1 MAKVLIISVI
11 VPSYFRHNLLIKK
24 IKDFEKIKNQN
35 NLEVVF
41 VLEYEDQQSVKL
53 IKKSKIKNYK
63 IIFNY
68 GKHYYSFKN
77 GLKKTKGNY
86 IIHMGDDDYFIGN
99 SFQKIL
105 NYLKKNSQIKWLIG
119 DAIYIDNNGFVI
131 RKFISKIKSFFLK
144 RYNYNYLTMVNFIM
158 TPSVVIEKN
167 LLNSIG
173 GFDKNFEYAQDYY
186 CWLEAGSR
194 FKPKIILDKLTK
206 VTYNN
211 LTFSGSFD
219 FKRYLE
225 FLFKIFSYQKNILLK
240 LLQLFSVIY
249 IVTHN
254 FLIKKIFQIFKSSKK
269 ENNIIKLI
277 NKNNKNKKILHI
289 TRFFD
294 PLSFGGIE
302 EGIYNLNK
310 KANKFKFSNDILC
323 TGKTSKIFNMDNMN
337 VMQCKETFSI
347 SNNVFSFEL
356 LRNYRKILYKY
367 DFINLHFPYPFG
379 DLIILLFL
387 SKIRKQKIILTY
399 HSDIIK
405 QNFFLKYMYLLFF
418 KNFFLKNIFLVN
430 ISSQEYLK
438 VSALSSILMSKNFFI
453 QKIGITDQKK
463 SNFNFL
469 SNEKILTFFKK
480 NKKICFF
487 IARDRHYKGIDTL
500 LYILKK
506 NTNKNFVICTP
517 NKFISEYACDK
528 KNILYFS
535 KINTLE
541 KLFIF
546 KNSYIHLFPSD
557 NKAESLGVTL
567 IEAQMFGIPSIVY
580 NIQTGVNV
588 IIRHNYNGYEISKID
603 KNLYNKGFLDLYYNE
618 NLRNELSKNS
628 RKNFL
633 KNCSLNNY
641 DDYYSF
647 LNKN

>member
-225 FLFKIFSYQKNILLK
+225 FLFKIFS
-240 LLQLFSVIY
+240 
-249 IVTHN
+249 
-254 FLIKKIFQIFKSSKK
+254 
-269 ENNIIKLI
+269 
-277 NKNNKNKKILHI
+277 
-289 TRFFD
+289 
-294 PLSFGGIE
+294 
-302 EGIYNLNK
+302 
-310 KANKFKFSNDILC
+310 A
-323 TGKTSKIFNMDNMN
+323 
-337 VMQCKETFSI
+337 
-347 SNNVFSFEL
+347 
-356 LRNYRKILYKY
+356 
-367 DFINLHFPYPFG
+367 
-379 DLIILLFL
+379 
-387 SKIRKQKIILTY
+387 
-399 HSDIIK
+399 
-405 QNFFLKYMYLLFF
+405 
-418 KNFFLKNIFLVN
+418 
-430 ISSQEYLK
+430 
-438 VSALSSILMSKNFFI
+438 
-453 QKIGITDQKK
+453 
-463 SNFNFL
+463 
-469 SNEKILTFFKK
+469 
-480 NKKICFF
+480 
-487 IARDRHYKGIDTL
+487 
-500 LYILKK
+500 
-506 NTNKNFVICTP
+506 
-517 NKFISEYACDK
+517 
-528 KNILYFS
+528 
-535 KINTLE
+535 TLE
-541 KLFIF
+541 
-546 KNSYIHLFPSD
+546 
-557 NKAESLGVTL
+557 
-567 IEAQMFGIPSIVY
+567 
-580 NIQTGVNV
+580 
-588 IIRHNYNGYEISKID
+588 
-603 KNLYNKGFLDLYYNE
+603 
-618 NLRNELSKNS
+618 
-628 RKNFL
+628 
-633 KNCSLNNY
+633 
-641 DDYYSF
+641 
-647 LNKN
+647 